1 MTPDSSV
8 PETATR
14 PPAVTLLGPLE
25 EGFLAAGF
33 RELLPMGADLERH
46 LAGVLADALR
56 HPGSLARAQLA
67 FAVLSELAVAA
78 EPARELA
85 IAIEYFHTASLLF
98 DDLPAMDDARE
109 RRGRACPHVVW
120 GEAATM
126 LGALGLINQGYRL
139 LWRVIGQLPPERGR
153 EAAELVTAC
162 LGTAGILDGQAR
174 DLHFAAATRGLGAEE
189 TVGEVQRVAEGKT
202 VPLVRLALV
211 LPALVGGA
219 SGREV
224 ELLDRLA
231 RAWGLA
237 YQGIDDAKDG
247 LLAPREAGKSTAR
260 DRLLGRP
267 NLPAAAGWN
276 GALARLEEL
285 LAEAGSCLD
294 QLAALRPAWGRL
306 GALSQ
311 RLADD
316 LADLESRRP
325 GPERDRSLELC
336 A

>member
-1 MTPDSSV
+1 MTPASSAS
-8 PETATR
+8 ETATR
-14 PPAVTLLGPLE
+14 PAAASLLGRAE
-25 EGFLAAGF
+25 EVFLAAGF
-33 RELLPMGADLERH
+33 RELLPLGADLEGH
-46 LAGVLADALR
+46 LAGVLADALE

-67 FAVLSELAVAA
+67 FAVLSELAVEA

-85 IAIEYFHTASLLF
+85 IAVEYFHTASLLF

-109 RRGRACPHVVW
+109 RRGRPCPHVVW
-120 GEAATM
+120 GEAATL
-126 LGALGLINQGYRL
+126 LGALALITQGYRL
-139 LWRVIGQLPPERGR
+139 LWRVIGWLPPERAR

-162 LGTAGILDGQAR
+162 LGTTGILDGQAR
-174 DLHFAAATRGLGAEE
+174 DLHFAAATRGLGAAE

-219 SGREV
+219 APREI
-224 ELLDRLA
+224 ELLEGLA
-231 RAWGLA
+231 HAWGLA

-267 NLPAAAGWN
+267 NLPAAAGWG
-276 GALARLEEL
+276 GALARLETL
-285 LAEAGSCLD
+285 LGEAGFCLD
-294 QLAALRPAWGRL
+294 ELASLRPAWRRL

-316 LADLESRRP
+316 LADLESRCPRP
-325 GPERDRSLELC
+325 EAGPELELC